1 MISQESILE
10 HTVTICLPVLNEAEV
25 IRDVVTDWLVI
36 VSQMPLGSAVLVED
50 GGSTD
55 GTVQILNELQIN
67 NPSLR
72 VVFREKPDGFGNA
85 AKRLLA
91 APKTEWVFFTDS
103 DGQYVPE
110 DFWILW
116 TRKDNYDLVRGIKMG
131 RQDPFFRRVTS
142 FFWNKS
148 VAFLF
153 NLPLID
159 INAAFV
165 LAKTSVLKEILPT
178 VKRLNTLV
186 TSELII
192 RFILGNFEVKNT
204 YVQHRKR
211 PAGKSRGIPTHKLPS
226 IAFKQFL
233 GLWKIKSDYRI

>member
-1 MISQESILE
+1 MEG
-10 HTVTICLPVLNEAEV
+10 TVTICLPVLNEAEV
-25 IRDVVTDWLVI
+25 IREVVTDWLCI
-36 VSQMPLGSAVLVED
+36 ISQLPLGSAVLVED
-50 GGSTD
+50 GGSKD
-55 GTVQILNELQIN
+55 GTVQILSELQLN
-67 NPSLR
+67 NPTLD

-91 APKTEWVFFTDS
+91 APKTDWIFFTDS

-116 TRKDNYDLVRGIKMG
+116 NRKDQFDLVRGIKMG

-165 LAKTSVLKEILPT
+165 LARTNIVKEILPT
-178 VKRLNTLV
+178 VNRLNTLV

-192 RFILGNFEVKNT
+192 RFILGNYEIKNT
-204 YVQHRKR
+204 YVRHRKR
-211 PAGKSRGIPTHKLPS
+211 SAGKSRGVPTHKLPI
-226 IAFKQFL
+226 IATKQFI

>member
-1 MISQESILE
+1 MDQ
-10 HTVTICLPVLNEAEV
+10 TVTICLPVLNEFEV
-25 IRDVVTDWLVI
+25 IEEVVTDWLSI
-36 VSQMPLGSAVLVED
+36 ISGLPTGSAVLVED

-55 GTVQILNELQIN
+55 GTTQILRRLQES

-72 VVFREKPDGFGNA
+72 VIYRDKPDGFGNA
-85 AKRLLA
+85 AKRLLGE
-91 APKTEWVFFTDS
+91 PSTDWVFFTDS

-116 TRKDNYDLVRGIKMG
+116 NRRSGYDIVRGIKMG

-165 LAKTSVLKEILPT
+165 LAKTPTLREILPL

-204 YVQHRKR
+204 YVRHRKR
-211 PAGKSRGIPTHKLPS
+211 SSGKSRGIPTRRLPI
-226 IAFKQFL
+226 IALKQFL
-233 GLWKIKSDYRI
+233 GLWKIKSDYRIKYLP

>member
-1 MISQESILE
+1 LGEA
-10 HTVTICLPVLNEAEV
+10 VTICLPVLNEVEV
-25 IRDVVTDWLVI
+25 INEVVIDWLHI
-36 VSQMPLGSAVLVED
+36 VSQLPIGSSVLVED
-50 GGSTD
+50 GGSKD
-55 GTVQILNELQIN
+55 GTVLILKELQKKN
-67 NPSLR
+67 SLLD
-72 VVFREKPDGFGNA
+72 VIYREKPDGFGNA
-85 AKRLLA
+85 AKRLLGT
-91 APKTEWVFFTDS
+91 PETEWVFFTDS

-116 TRKDNYDLVRGIKMG
+116 NRRLEYDLVRGIKMG

-148 VAFLF
+148 VGFLF

-165 LAKTSVLKEILPT
+165 LAKSSIVKELLPS
-178 VKRLNTLV
+178 VKRLSTLV

-192 RFILGNFEVKNT
+192 RFILGNYEVKNS
-204 YVQHRKR
+204 YVRHRKR
-211 PAGKSRGIPTHKLPS
+211 SSGKSRGIPTHKLPS
-226 IAFKQFL
+226 IAIRQFL

>member
-1 MISQESILE
+1 
-10 HTVTICLPVLNEAEV
+10 
-25 IRDVVTDWLVI
+25 
-36 VSQMPLGSAVLVED
+36 
-50 GGSTD
+50 
-55 GTVQILNELQIN
+55 
-67 NPSLR
+67 
-72 VVFREKPDGFGNA
+72 
-85 AKRLLA
+85 
-91 APKTEWVFFTDS
+91 
-103 DGQYVPE
+103 
-110 DFWILW
+110 
-116 TRKDNYDLVRGIKMG
+116 MG

-165 LAKTSVLKEILPT
+165 LARTSILKEILPT
-178 VKRLNTLV
+178 VSRLNTLV

-204 YVQHRKR
+204 YVRHRKR
-211 PAGKSRGIPTHKLPS
+211 AGGKSRGIPTRKLPI
-226 IAFKQFL
+226 IAIKQFV